1 MKNPIAT
8 FEMENGSTFQ
18 IELYP
23 EIAPMTV
30 RNFIY
35 LARTGFYDNT
45 IFFRVVPGLSI
56 IGGDPEGDG
65 SGGPGYTI
73 KGEFDT
79 NNHPNSLS
87 HSRGVISMCRGM
99 DPDTAGSQF
108 FIVICKSDKLD
119 SQYAAFGKVIEN
131 MDACDEIAMTAC
143 QGGRP
148 IEDQRIRKISIET
161 FGETYEEPE
170 KIQGKVIYV
179 QK

>member
-8 FEMENGSTFQ
+8 IEMTNGSIFK

-23 EIAPMTV
+23 EIAPNTV
-30 RNFIY
+30 RNFIS
-35 LARTGFYDNT
+35 LSRSGFYDNT
-45 IFFRVVPGLSI
+45 IFHRIVPGLVI
-56 IGGDPEGDG
+56 MGGDPEGDG

-73 KGEFDT
+73 KGEFET
-79 NNHPNSLS
+79 NGHANDLS
-87 HSRGVISMCRGM
+87 HNRGVISMCRGM

-119 SQYAAFGKVIEN
+119 TQYAAFGKVIDN
-131 MDACDEIAMTAC
+131 MDACDDIAMTQC
-143 QGGRP
+143 QAGRP
-148 IEDQRIRKISIET
+148 VEPQCIRTISIET

-170 KIQGKVIYV
+170 KIYGKQMYV